1 MKQLSFRVQ
10 SYISLAIMAC
20 AFLLGQIFKMGIFHN
35 IGFTVV
41 GVIFA
46 INPVWPK
53 GWDWQE
59 HDKLKKGIR
68 TGSIIVIVVFGL
80 LMRYRV

>member
-20 AFLLGQIFKMGIFHN
+20 TFLPGQIFKMGIFHN
-35 IGFTVV
+35 IGLMVV

-53 GWDWQE
+53 GWD
-59 HDKLKKGIR
+59 
-68 TGSIIVIVVFGL
+68 
-80 LMRYRV
+80 